1 GNVASELRGNAAI
14 EFALGS
20 LVRTKTP
27 CPDSPSSPAAW
38 AGTIATN
45 TPAAT
50 TASRPKS
57 RIGLFMQCLLAKCRF
72 ADEADGCLF
81 RRRDSALQICHMW
94 RQAEPEAREAG
105 VRIGADATP

>member
-1 GNVASELRGNAAI
+1 MVPSALWRGAPM
-14 EFALGS
+14 EFARGS
-20 LVRTKTP
+20 VVWTKTP
-27 CPDSPSSPAAW
+27 CPDSPSSPDAW

-72 ADEADGCLF
+72 ADEADECLF
-81 RRRDSALQICHMW
+81 RRGDSALQICHMW